1 MMAMRVR
8 VSVIRRRCKR
18 RQAKPPLDE
27 NGNLLEEFS
36 NLLCREKEAS
46 SRRGWSLLHSPPFGT
61 CSSPA
66 FGTGQDRG
74 GRTKPRA
81 SFLIIF
87 ARNHSADEPPEM
99 SPFYLTL
106 MRNTAAA
113 SQQASPCAA
122 PSIMCRPILHL
133 HLQRCVKLSKKV
145 LHLSSWHG
153 LTMTGRSVMLSFLS
167 VLYPATS
174 LGSVSLSSEKG

>member
-1 MMAMRVR
+1 
-8 VSVIRRRCKR
+8 VSFGEDASD
-18 RQAKPPLDE
+18 AKPNTPWTKTE
-27 NGNLLEEFS
+27 TFS
-36 NLLCREKEAS
+36 KNFQTFAAGKKK
-46 SRRGWSLLHSPPFGT
+46 LLHGAGGPFST
-61 CSSPA
+61 LHHLA
-66 FGTGQDRG
+66 LALLQLLGQDRTGG

-81 SFLIIF
+81 FFLIIF

-145 LHLSSWHG
+145 LHL
-153 LTMTGRSVMLSFLS
+153 L
-167 VLYPATS
+167 
-174 LGSVSLSSEKG
+174 LGTD